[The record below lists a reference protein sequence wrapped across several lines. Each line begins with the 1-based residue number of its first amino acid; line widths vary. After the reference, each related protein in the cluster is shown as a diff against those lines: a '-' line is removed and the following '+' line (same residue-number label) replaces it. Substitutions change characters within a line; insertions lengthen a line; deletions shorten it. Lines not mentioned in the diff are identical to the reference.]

1 MEGKRAHAH
10 GSLVAR
16 STDAAVPPPQPRPLL
31 MLSWRMRCAGEEGGS
46 AFARARP
53 PPPASGGLAR
63 DFGRASALL
72 ILLSERASRSNPGG
86 RTDDVPSRSSTSPTE
101 GCSRRRRCI
110 SDPRHIS
117 SRNKDTLHDGSFRR
131 GHKVVRS
138 FALPDPPSQKGT
150 SPPTSSSLHILH
162 ACQPRVR
169 CIHCD
174 AAAAAAV
181 VPAC

>member
-1 MEGKRAHAH
+1 
-10 GSLVAR
+10 
-16 STDAAVPPPQPRPLL
+16 
-31 MLSWRMRCAGEEGGS
+31 MLERREGGG
-46 AFARARP
+46 ALARARP
-53 PPPASGGLAR
+53 PPLHPPSLGLR
-63 DFGRASALL
+63 WPREGLRPG
-72 ILLSERASRSNPGG
+72 ERAPYSAWRASNPGG
-86 RTDDVPSRSSTSPTE
+86 RTDVPSRSSASLPPPPAA
-101 GCSRRRRCI
+101 RRCI
-110 SDPRHIS
+110 SDPRHNS

-174 AAAAAAV
+174 AAAAAV